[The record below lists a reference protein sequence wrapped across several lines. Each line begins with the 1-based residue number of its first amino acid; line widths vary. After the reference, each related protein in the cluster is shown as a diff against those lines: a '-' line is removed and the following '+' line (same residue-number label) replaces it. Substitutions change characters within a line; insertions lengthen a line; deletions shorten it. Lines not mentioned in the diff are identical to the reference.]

1 MEGGSAEAVKCI
13 TLHYVTSGVFA
24 KMGQS
29 SDLFFDDRAPQAL
42 LVSWLLGL
50 QPMQWLHRVLV
61 HEEEAFPLHRL
72 PRAQLQAR
80 W

>member
-13 TLHYVTSGVFA
+13 TLHYVTSGVFD
-24 KMGQS
+24 KFGQS
-29 SDLFFDDRAPQAL
+29 SDLFFDDRASQAL

-50 QPMQWLHRVLV
+50 QPMQWLHRVLE

-72 PRAQLQAR
+72 PRAQLQVR